1 MKIIKW
7 IVGLAVAAVALG
19 ALGLGIARLVI
30 DGPIAM
36 FAGGSLGD
44 TEFPA
49 PADWS
54 FADDH
59 PTVAVEVRPE
69 EPHSVTTIS
78 FVADN
83 ELYIPASRGP
93 EKEWPSIAVANGQ
106 ARVRIGEKIYPI
118 TLTRVERDSDAW
130 AAAMKAA
137 TAKYPQ
143 MAERMPDGAPDDVW
157 LFHAARR

>member
-7 IVGLAVAAVALG
+7 IVGLVLGAVALG
-19 ALGLGIARLVI
+19 AVGLGIARLVV

-44 TEFPA
+44 HESPA

-54 FADDH
+54 IANDH
-59 PTVAVEVRPE
+59 QTVAVEVRPE
-69 EPHSVTTIS
+69 DPHSVTTIS

-93 EKEWPSIAVANGQ
+93 EKEWPGIAVANGK
-106 ARVRIGEKIYPI
+106 ARIRIGDTIYPVM
-118 TLTRVERDSDAW
+118 LTRVERDSDAW

-137 TAKYPQ
+137 GAKYPQ
-143 MAERMPDGAPDDVW
+143 MAERMPDGPPDDVW